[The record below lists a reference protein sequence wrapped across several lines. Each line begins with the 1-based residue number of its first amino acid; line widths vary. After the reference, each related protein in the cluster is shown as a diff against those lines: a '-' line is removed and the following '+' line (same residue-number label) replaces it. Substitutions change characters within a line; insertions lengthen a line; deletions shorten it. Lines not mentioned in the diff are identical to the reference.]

1 MFIFNETFQ
10 TYEQNEG
17 KVHWELD
24 VRNEHVHVYE
34 MIKRAEKLYI
44 CLEEF
49 DKMLR
54 SL

>member
-1 MFIFNETFQ
+1 MFIFNETLH

-24 VRNEHVHVYE
+24 VRNERVHVHE
-34 MIKRAEKLYI
+34 MMKRAEKLYT

-49 DKMLR
+49 DKKL
-54 SL
+54 SLV